1 MSFANEGHT
10 NRGKALGV
18 LAATHT
24 FSAHMGWEDMAT
36 GMNQRPRQR
45 PSWASSCA
53 LPAPHQNAE
62 FRLRHILARPRPR
75 ASRNAARQDTRR
87 GQRPSD
93 LQIGPRRRAILASA
107 LRIRFAP

>member
-75 ASRNAARQDTRR
+75 ASRNARPARHSPRSTAI
-87 GQRPSD
+87 RPANRTAATSD
-93 LQIGPRRRAILASA
+93 PRVGIAD
-107 LRIRFAP
+107 